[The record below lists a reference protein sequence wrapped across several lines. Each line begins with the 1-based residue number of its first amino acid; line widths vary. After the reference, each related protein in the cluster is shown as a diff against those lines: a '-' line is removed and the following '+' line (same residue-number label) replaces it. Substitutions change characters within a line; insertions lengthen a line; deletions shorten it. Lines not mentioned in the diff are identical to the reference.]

1 MSDSSSVYVTSER
14 LCAGEALAAAIRD
27 AFGFDFVGVSL
38 VPPGEQPEL
47 AWHCAAGNTNNRY
60 RRIVLPENVGVLGIT
75 FSTRRPLV
83 VGDVDTDIAREE
95 HYQYP
100 IVAAEGLAG
109 FIAFPLF
116 DGERVAMILICA
128 TREHDTFDTHVL
140 GAVARFAAQHA
151 GLRFEERE
159 PVRPRKAAPEP
170 VYSGI
175 THKIFQAQED
185 ERKRVARELH
195 DGLLQEILLAQIELR
210 KLKYL
215 PTEQKDEGIERAEA
229 KLREIMTHVGAI
241 AGGLRPAALDELG
254 LAAALTSHCLM
265 LQDAF
270 GVRIEVSAA
279 ELEHLEADCATA
291 LYRIFQEAAMNAC
304 KYSRAE
310 LIEVMLAQTNEAI
323 TLRIKDHGI
332 GFNPASPALGGGGL
346 GLVGMRERA
355 ELVGGTLDIASELG
369 VGTVVTVVVPREAI
383 AHQQEGVA

>member
-1 MSDSSSVYVTSER
+1 MSDSTSEYVTSER
-14 LCAGEALAAAIRD
+14 LCAGEALAVAIRA

-38 VPPGEQPEL
+38 VPPDEQPEL

-100 IVAAEGLAG
+100 IVAAEGLTG

-116 DGERVAMILICA
+116 EDERVAMILICA
-128 TREHDTFDTHVL
+128 TREHDTFNTHVL
-140 GAVARFAAQHA
+140 GTVARFAAARA

-170 VYSGI
+170 VYAGI

-215 PTEQKDEGIERAEA
+215 PPEQKDEGIERAEA
-229 KLREIMTHVGAI
+229 KLREIMTHVSAI

-310 LIEVMLAQTNEAI
+310 LIEVTLSQTNDAI
-323 TLRIKDHGI
+323 TLRIEDHGI

-355 ELVGGTLDIASELG
+355 ELVGGTLDLASELG
-369 VGTVVTVVVPREAI
+369 VGTVVTVVVPREATT
-383 AHQQEGVA
+383 HQQEGVA

>member
-1 MSDSSSVYVTSER
+1 M
-14 LCAGEALAAAIRD
+14 AIRD
-27 AFGFDFVGVSL
+27 AFGYDFVGVSL

-100 IVAAEGLAG
+100 IVAAEGLTG

-116 DGERVAMILICA
+116 EGERVAMILICA
-128 TREHDTFDTHVL
+128 TREHDTFNTHVL
-140 GAVARFAAQHA
+140 GATARFAAEHA

-159 PVRPRKAAPEP
+159 PVRPRKATPEP
-170 VYSGI
+170 VYAGI

-215 PTEQKDEGIERAEA
+215 PAEQKDEGIERAEA

-291 LYRIFQEAAMNAC
+291 LYRIFQEAVMNAC

-310 LIEVMLAQTNEAI
+310 LIEVALAQTGEAI
-323 TLRIKDHGI
+323 TLRIEDHGI

-355 ELVGGTLDIASELG
+355 ELVGGTLDLASELG
-369 VGTVVTVVVPREAI
+369 VGTVVTVVVPRETTAR
-383 AHQQEGVA
+383 QQEGVA